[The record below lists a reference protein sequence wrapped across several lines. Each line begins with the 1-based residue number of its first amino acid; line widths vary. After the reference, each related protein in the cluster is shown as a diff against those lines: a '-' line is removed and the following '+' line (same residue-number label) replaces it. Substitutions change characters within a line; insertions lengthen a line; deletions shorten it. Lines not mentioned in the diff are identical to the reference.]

1 MITIKLTKSHVN
13 PLFRFCLELFSIIP
27 ERCIDPMTGEMT
39 CTIPPAS
46 GYFKIDQKSKS
57 EIVFFKRELPRSA
70 QKVDYNKITFKY
82 LSLDEACT
90 SLNNRQTVV
99 VSSEINFAI
108 SECKKTIDPKQ
119 LHWTPS
125 SYFGFITYN
134 PTFEPFNTQEKRNY
148 FSSKVRNTLKE
159 SNPDFAVES
168 SMFTT
173 ILPGYLSPD
182 ELGKE
187 KNDYSKY
194 FEGKTFKI
202 YQFSNSKM
210 KPLFD
215 AITKT
220 ARFLKMDVQITPDPP
235 VQNFIDDFLSG
246 EYNLIFA
253 NSGFWAQDPIGDI
266 SMLFSKNLHKLL
278 SFNWSDDNLYKRL
291 ENLENELQPKKIEQM
306 MKDINKYIN
315 EKSLISPIIHFKKLY
330 LTSTDI
336 KSLNIPQAIT
346 VPAPWQLYP
355 EE

>member
-1 MITIKLTKSHVN
+1 
-13 PLFRFCLELFSIIP
+13 
-27 ERCIDPMTGEMT
+27 
-39 CTIPPAS
+39 
-46 GYFKIDQKSKS
+46 
-57 EIVFFKRELPRSA
+57 
-70 QKVDYNKITFKY
+70 
-82 LSLDEACT
+82 
-90 SLNNRQTVV
+90 
-99 VSSEINFAI
+99 
-108 SECKKTIDPKQ
+108 
-119 LHWTPS
+119 
-125 SYFGFITYN
+125 
-134 PTFEPFNTQEKRNY
+134 
-148 FSSKVRNTLKE
+148 
-159 SNPDFAVES
+159 
-168 SMFTT
+168 
-173 ILPGYLSPD
+173 
-182 ELGKE
+182 
-187 KNDYSKY
+187 
-194 FEGKTFKI
+194 
-202 YQFSNSKM
+202 M

-336 KSLNIPQAIT
+336 KSLNIPRAIT